1 MADTQNKA
9 ANKTGK
15 EVTKKIRKIPKQ
27 TGAPVRYLYLYVR

>member
-9 ANKTGK
+9 TGKTGK

-27 TGAPVRYLYLYVR
+27 TGAPVRFVHLSH